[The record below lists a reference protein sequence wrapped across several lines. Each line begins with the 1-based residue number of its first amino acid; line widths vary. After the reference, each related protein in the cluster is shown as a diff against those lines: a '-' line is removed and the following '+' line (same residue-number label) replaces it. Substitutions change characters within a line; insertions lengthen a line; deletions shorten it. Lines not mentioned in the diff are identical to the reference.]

1 MLPAI
6 LFVRGGLSYAHNEK
20 KTKLLPS
27 WDARLLICCEASV
40 CWDGARE
47 RTDVHRRIPSLP
59 HICYTRRHL
68 HPRLPVESAENKF
81 GSVQFFKKSWK
92 VFCEYWKKY
101 IYLDTHLASY
111 YYVHPS
117 VEQYGLVTLL
127 WIILNNKVF
136 VVWKT
141 WEFWNIR
148 NTFRPGFFKISLFN
162 KCFSC
167 SSQELKCW
175 HWYGFTW
182 KRKPTGNCGTS
193 CFVSCKDLNIRLV
206 LC

>member
-68 HPRLPVESAENKF
+68 HPKLLVESAENKF
-81 GSVQFFKKSWK
+81 GSVHFFKKSWK
-92 VFCEYWKKY
+92 VFCEYWKKKY
-101 IYLDTHLASY
+101 ISWYTSGFLLLCASICRAIWACHVAVNHIEQQSLRGVEKMGVLEHQEHLQARIF
-111 YYVHPS
+111 
-117 VEQYGLVTLL
+117 LNF
-127 WIILNNKVF
+127 II
-136 VVWKT
+136 
-141 WEFWNIR
+141 
-148 NTFRPGFFKISLFN
+148 
-162 KCFSC
+162 
-167 SSQELKCW
+167 
-175 HWYGFTW
+175 
-182 KRKPTGNCGTS
+182 
-193 CFVSCKDLNIRLV
+193 
-206 LC
+206 